1 LPPVDRFEYRL
12 QVVGA
17 YGSVEVVLDPAAPT
31 ASAPFGA
38 QSVAE
43 LPGYRPPAWLDE
55 EAERGE
61 VEPLTIPSPRLK
73 TDITGLLWRSAG
85 AAVEGELPL
94 LVVHDGPEYAEHS
107 ALLRYLDA
115 VAAQGHVPSFR
126 AALLAPGRRN
136 NEYGAS
142 PRYAAALAEDV
153 IPTLAPTGPVVG
165 VGASLGALALLHAH
179 VLHPETFGGLVLQ
192 AGAFFQPATD
202 PWELDFPRFG
212 EIARFVERVLTRRA
226 AARPIPVALTCG
238 LAEENLANNRVMRD
252 GLVRAGFD
260 VELLLVRDGHNWVA
274 WRDSLDPALAGLL
287 ARLWS

>member
-17 YGSVEVVLDPAAPT
+17 EGSVEVVLDPAAPT
-31 ASAPFGA
+31 ASAPLGA

-43 LPGYRPPAWLDE
+43 LPRYSPPAWLDE
-55 EAERGE
+55 EPEQGE
-61 VEPLTIPSPRLK
+61 VEPLTIPSDRLK
-73 TDITGLLWRSAG
+73 ADVTGLLWRSAG
-85 AAVEGELPL
+85 ARAGAELPL

-115 VAAQGHVPSFR
+115 VAASGHVPPFR

-136 NEYGAS
+136 DEYGAS

-153 IPTLAPTGPVVG
+153 IPSLAPANPVVG
-165 VGASLGALALLHAH
+165 LGASLGALALLHAH
-179 VLHPETFGGLVLQ
+179 VLHPKAFGGLVLQ
-192 AGAFFQPATD
+192 AGAFFQPTTD
-202 PWELDFPRFG
+202 LWELDFPRFG
-212 EIARFVERVLTRRA
+212 EIARFVERVLTGRA
-226 AARPIPVALTCG
+226 AVRPIPVALTCG
-238 LAEENLANNRVMRD
+238 LAEENLANNQAMRN
-252 GLVRAGFD
+252 GLLRAGCD